1 MAPPPDRIYDVCAD
15 LLGAIID
22 RHGGELPDRAYV
34 SAMAPP
40 MDCELVAT
48 WCERTYSHTGN
59 VVEEVIE
66 PHRSQASHVL
76 RAGMFVVTMYRC
88 TPAVPDDVGDQIVLP
103 STDEEQTAARTLYTD
118 AQRMQNALR
127 AAERAGEL
135 AECNGLAFDSWTGL
149 GPEGGMVGGELR
161 VRVGLST
168 GL

>member
-1 MAPPPDRIYDVCAD
+1 MAPPPERIWDVCAD
-15 LLGAIID
+15 LLAAVID
-22 RHGGELPDRAYV
+22 HHGGDLPDRTYV

-40 MDCELVAT
+40 MDCELLAT

-66 PHRSQASHVL
+66 PLGSSPSHVL

-88 TPAVPDDVGDQIVLP
+88 TPAVPDTVGDEVVLP
-103 STDEEQTAARTLYTD
+103 SVDEEQAASRQLYTD
-118 AQRMQNALR
+118 AQRIQNALR

-135 AECNGLAFDSWTGL
+135 PGCNGMAFDSWTGL